1 MNKYF
6 KYSGIEAK
14 QSDKHSV
21 ISVVSKADEILQI
34 AEIDRIRRS
43 DQGEIFGFQ
52 RPKIKNHINEIRD
65 YLNKDGAVLPNPI
78 VLAFTQDISI
88 TKQDKNKM
96 IWIRN
101 IIYPDDFKKTIAK
114 IPSGKCYKIK
124 R

>member
-6 KYSGIEAK
+6 KFSGIEAK
-14 QSDKHSV
+14 QSEKHNV
-21 ISVVSKADEILQI
+21 VSVVCKADEILQI

-78 VLAFTQDISI
+78 VLAFTKDISI
-88 TKQDKNKM
+88 TKTLLRLKLNTETD
-96 IWIRN
+96 
-101 IIYPDDFKKTIAK
+101 
-114 IPSGKCYKIK
+114 
-124 R
+124 